1 MKPAKR
7 RRRVAPA
14 PVAPTMQIDLDGD
27 WRPFTRLL
35 PKDCEVIGTVTI
47 GGDDSGALVR
57 LAKTRTLVKVTG
69 GEVTMLNQHRVAMK
83 LDAIARQAHSP
94 ALEMVSAEEY
104 KA

>member
-1 MKPAKR
+1 MKPAKTR

-27 WRPFTRLL
+27 WRQFTRLL

-57 LAKTRTLVKVTG
+57 LAKTGTLVKVTG
-69 GEVTMLNQHRVAMK
+69 GVVTMLNQHRVLMK

-94 ALEMVSAEEY
+94 ALEMVAVD
-104 KA
+104 